1 MKFLAKNYV
10 KTGIY
15 FCIGFL
21 FLSFQASAELLEKD
35 KLSIGSDLTYPPYA
49 YMSDN
54 KPAGFD
60 VEFSRLLAKQMGLQ
74 PNFVDTRFSS
84 LITGIRSFKFDIIA
98 SAMFISEERSKV
110 LDFIPYIKTG
120 NSMMVLKGSSFQPET
135 ENDLCGKTIGSIRG
149 GAWVPS
155 LRALS
160 TNYCSKNGKAQ
171 LVVNEY
177 DTDPQV
183 TQALRSGTIDVQMS
197 DASVITSVME
207 RFPGQFQVT
216 SHELIYPVL
225 IGIGVGKNNKDIS
238 KQISQAFEAVRQDG
252 SYAKLL
258 EKYHFFAPN
267 QNDID
272 AAINKLK

>member
-1 MKFLAKNYV
+1 MNLTSKKILKAWVYFGL
-10 KTGIY
+10 GII
-15 FCIGFL
+15 FSTL
-21 FLSFQASAELLEKD
+21 QASAELLEKG

-49 YMSDN
+49 YMADN

-60 VEFSRLLAKQMGLQ
+60 IEFTKLLAKQMGLE

-98 SAMFISEERSKV
+98 SAMFISDERSKV

-120 NSMMVLKGSSFQPET
+120 NSLMVLKESNYKPEK
-135 ENDLCGKTIGSIRG
+135 EIDLCGKTVGSIRG

-155 LRALS
+155 LRTLS
-160 TNYCSKNGKAQ
+160 TDYCKKNGKAP
-171 LVVNEY
+171 LTVNEY

-197 DASVITSVME
+197 DASVIASVLD

-225 IGIGVGKNNKDIS
+225 IGIGIGKNNKDIS
-238 KQISQAFEAVRQDG
+238 KQVSQAFEAVRQDG
-252 SYAKLL
+252 SYHKLL
-258 EKYHFFAPN
+258 EKYHFFAPD
-267 QNDID
+267 QADID
-272 AAINKLK
+272 AAIKKLN

>member
-1 MKFLAKNYV
+1 MKFLAKNYI

-15 FCIGFL
+15 FCISFL
-21 FLSFQASAELLEKD
+21 FLSFQASAELLEKG

-60 VEFSRLLAKQMGLQ
+60 VEFS
-74 PNFVDTRFSS
+74 
-84 LITGIRSFKFDIIA
+84 
-98 SAMFISEERSKV
+98 
-110 LDFIPYIKTG
+110 
-120 NSMMVLKGSSFQPET
+120 
-135 ENDLCGKTIGSIRG
+135 
-149 GAWVPS
+149 WVPS

-160 TNYCSKNGKAQ
+160 TSYCSKNGKAQ
-171 LVVNEY
+171 LTVNEY

-197 DASVITSVME
+197 DASVIASVME

-258 EKYHFFAPN
+258 EKYHFFAPD

>member
-1 MKFLAKNYV
+1 MNFLSSKYIKIGA
-10 KTGIY
+10 Y
-15 FCIGFL
+15 FFLGFL
-21 FLSFQASAELLEKD
+21 FLTFQASAELLEKG

-49 YMSDN
+49 YMADN

-60 VEFSRLLAKQMGLQ
+60 VEFSELLAKQMGLQ

-84 LITGIRSFKFDIIA
+84 LITGMRSFKFDIIA
-98 SAMFISEERSKV
+98 SAMFISDERSKV

-120 NSMMVLKGSSFQPET
+120 NSMMVLKGSPFQPAKED
-135 ENDLCGKTIGSIRG
+135 ELCGKTVGSIRG
-149 GAWVPS
+149 GAWVPA

-160 TNYCSKNGKAQ
+160 TDYCSKNGKAR
-171 LVVNEY
+171 LTVNEY

-197 DASVITSVME
+197 DASVISSVME
-207 RFPGQFQVT
+207 RFPDQFEVT

-225 IGIGVGKNNKDIS
+225 IGIGIGKNNKDIG
-238 KQISQAFEAVRQDG
+238 QQVSQAFEALRQDG

-258 EKYHFFAPN
+258 EKYHFFAPD
-267 QNDID
+267 QADID
-272 AAINKLK
+272 AAVNKLK